1 MYTKLCASG
10 KPIVAQFKSSH
21 ERDRERVRD
30 RQKEKDRK
38 REDENEKHNDA
49 HKWNVLN
56 RRFRSFAEGDGR
68 RVAPRFH
75 FVDTFD
81 PGATTSKAD
90 GATTSPIDIL

>member
-1 MYTKLCASG
+1 MSSDPCKEVPRGEGLDASSL
-10 KPIVAQFKSSH
+10 F
-21 ERDRERVRD
+21 REGD
-30 RQKEKDRK
+30 D
-38 REDENEKHNDA
+38 DDDDDDDDGDDDDDDDDDDA